1 MRSCEIPTKTKW
13 SFCFIGIKQ
22 GEGCKAKQFRFF
34 WRGLHS
40 THSINNQGVCHLY
53 FSEPLSIRRFQC
65 FRYSIREWNSYS
77 SFIVFFFLQKFQ
89 TVLKERNLLRSFLGF
104 LHYGKI
110 VSGEVN
116 PHRITE
122 SSSASAEVCGFVM
135 ISQHTVPTVQTRRYS
150 ICLG

>member
-1 MRSCEIPTKTKW
+1 MT
-13 SFCFIGIKQ
+13 Q
-22 GEGCKAKQFRFF
+22 QFGFF
-34 WRGLHS
+34 GGAEGLHS
-40 THSINNQGVCHLY
+40 MHSIDNQGLCHLY
-53 FSEPLSIRRFQC
+53 FSECLSIRQHFQC
-65 FRYSIREWNSYS
+65 FTYRTRELNSYS
-77 SFIVFFFLQKFQ
+77 SFIVFFFVQQFQ

-104 LHYGKI
+104 LRYGKI

-135 ISQHTVPTVQTRRYS
+135 ISQHTVPTVQIRRYS